1 MWGGTRQHTEGNQK
15 PCAWIRSSG
24 GKEWSEKREES
35 LREILRNSNFFFFFF
50 LWPHLWLMEVL
61 RLGMESE
68 LQLPA
73 YATATAIP
81 YPSCNCDIWCSLWQL
96 LLLNPLKE
104 ARDRSHILTDT
115 ISDPSP
121 TEP

>member
-1 MWGGTRQHTEGNQK
+1 MGGTRQLTEGNQK

-35 LREILRNSNFFFFFF
+35 LRENLRNSNFFLFFVF
-50 LWPHLWLMEVL
+50 LWPHLWLMNIL
-61 RLGMESE
+61 RPGMESE

-73 YATATAIP
+73 YATATAMP